1 MKPPHGSAQ
10 IRRFRAGID
19 SEASTRA
26 GADIT
31 LQGHLDA
38 EAISRSSGDSALDT
52 RVGELETG
60 RLKKDAEIP
69 TAGETSSAAVDA
81 DSVYT
86 VTNTSPNI
94 IPTDLLS
101 YPILADIPISA
112 EGFRAQ
118 SVPSSAVTDGIR
130 TGVHGVVSI
139 NDEEDLSQTS
149 VINAGVRGTASGNAA
164 GQQGWVYNVGLF
176 GAARGTQTEQ
186 GTVTNIGTYAF
197 ADGTSETAVGLM
209 AEAAGGAVR
218 STGIGAYVA
227 GAGGSSENVGGRFD
241 VQSNGGPLPATHYGI
256 RASASGAEQN
266 YGGWFDVH
274 SNGGPIP
281 ATHYG
286 IFASASG
293 AETNWAGYFQGDVKV
308 TDDLEVDGELDV
320 SEDISAANYPKMV
333 AAEASNEISLGTSY
347 SDVVSVSITTAS
359 AGSILVTFSGYLQTD
374 TAGGYV
380 QAGVGTNDGAV
391 TRYVRAQSTETS
403 EYHPFS
409 VQYLY
414 TNPEGGTFTYYG
426 NAMSSIA
433 GGDVYQPYM
442 TAVYTD

>member
-1 MKPPHGSAQ
+1 M
-10 IRRFRAGID
+10 
-19 SEASTRA
+19 
-26 GADIT
+26 
-31 LQGHLDA
+31 
-38 EAISRSSGDSALDT
+38 
-52 RVGELETG
+52 
-60 RLKKDAEIP
+60 
-69 TAGETSSAAVDA
+69 
-81 DSVYT
+81 
-86 VTNTSPNI
+86 
-94 IPTDLLS
+94 
-101 YPILADIPISA
+101 
-112 EGFRAQ
+112 
-118 SVPSSAVTDGIR
+118 
-130 TGVHGVVSI
+130 
-139 NDEEDLSQTS
+139 
-149 VINAGVRGTASGNAA
+149 
-164 GQQGWVYNVGLF
+164 
-176 GAARGTQTEQ
+176 
-186 GTVTNIGTYAF
+186 
-197 ADGTSETAVGLM
+197 
-209 AEAAGGAVR
+209 
-218 STGIGAYVA
+218 
-227 GAGGSSENVGGRFD
+227 
-241 VQSNGGPLPATHYGI
+241 
-256 RASASGAEQN
+256 
-266 YGGWFDVH
+266 
-274 SNGGPIP
+274 GPIP

-359 AGSILVTFSGYLQTD
+359 AGSILVTFFGLP
-374 TAGGYV
+374 
-380 QAGVGTNDGAV
+380 TNRYPRVDMCRQESEPTDGAV